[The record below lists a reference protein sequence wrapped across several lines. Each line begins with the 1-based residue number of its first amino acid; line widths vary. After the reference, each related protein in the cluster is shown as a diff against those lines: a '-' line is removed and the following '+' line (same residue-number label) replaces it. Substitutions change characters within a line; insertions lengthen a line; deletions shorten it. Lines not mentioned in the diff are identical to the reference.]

1 MLYVIFAKKRSS
13 IFRKLLFYKSILIMS
28 FEQHIQQWVSVD
40 NQMKQLTDKMKEL
53 RDKKNTLNDVIF
65 NHVDNANLANTL
77 VQISDGKIKFIKTKD
92 TQQLTFKYLEICLG
106 EIIKNEDQVN
116 KIVEYVKN
124 KREIKYVPEIKRFYN
139 K

>member
-1 MLYVIFAKKRSS
+1 
-13 IFRKLLFYKSILIMS
+13 MS